1 MQELELIK
9 DYVFAGA
16 ITAGILLLCLAVLWI
31 DKKIMGK

>member
-16 ITAGILLLCLAVLWI
+16 ITAGYSYYAWRYCGLIRR
-31 DKKIMGK
+31 